1 VVPTCQC
8 QCDTIDG
15 TSRTMYGLGCNTY
28 SFYHLIRLI
37 ICAKM
42 TSSKDVSVPRNFGK
56 SLFNKPLLLAYAM
69 VVFAVFATIYLYSVC
84 VDCDADS

>member
-1 VVPTCQC
+1 
-8 QCDTIDG
+8 
-15 TSRTMYGLGCNTY
+15 
-28 SFYHLIRLI
+28 
-37 ICAKM
+37 M

-69 VVFAVFATIYLYSVC
+69 VVFATIYLYSVC

>member
-1 VVPTCQC
+1 
-8 QCDTIDG
+8 
-15 TSRTMYGLGCNTY
+15 
-28 SFYHLIRLI
+28 
-37 ICAKM
+37 M